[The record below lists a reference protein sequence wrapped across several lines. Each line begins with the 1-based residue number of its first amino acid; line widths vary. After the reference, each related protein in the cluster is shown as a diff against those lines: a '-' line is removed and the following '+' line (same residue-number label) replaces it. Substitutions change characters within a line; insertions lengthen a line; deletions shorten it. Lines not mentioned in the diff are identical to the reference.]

1 MSRVVTVT
9 LSSARL
15 GWAGKDDDALCTI
28 HSLLSAPFTTHQLQ
42 QTDVFSEVLIHS
54 WPLVARKPA
63 HDEAELDASTTKT
76 LTPASTGTINTMT
89 TARPANN
96 VAKHHSLART
106 ATIRSVPSFDGS
118 ESSPDS
124 KRSAF
129 SSSVNSTT
137 SAASAMA
144 GAGTQQDKMPSTTK
158 LKPDNGNETSHVRWH
173 SNGVRTVEPSNPH
186 DSSMVSE
193 EADNGQWDSTIGKA
207 GLGKTGRVINKLVSD
222 NDALKRD
229 IKIERLRAEEAKQS
243 AKLLE
248 DKMERMMNEYE
259 GRLLEANVTKT
270 LLARKE
276 RQVESLT
283 GTVELEKRK
292 TTAAQESER
301 SWKDELQRVKNE
313 SKVQVEEATSYAQL
327 MEGRYNAISSHW
339 RDQGE
344 DVKRAVSKMKGEIT
358 TIVHERKSDDEKIT
372 TLRDLCEQQDNN
384 IKELRREKEEIA
396 RLFEEYKTTQEEDL
410 RDIKTNARKRQ
421 DEQEKQLEE
430 AREAL
435 HKLKWALNVKQT
447 VKGAQ

>member
-1 MSRVVTVT
+1 MLLMRT
-9 LSSARL
+9 LS
-15 GWAGKDDDALCTI
+15 
-28 HSLLSAPFTTHQLQ
+28 LL
-42 QTDVFSEVLIHS
+42 
-54 WPLVARKPA
+54 ARKPT

-96 VAKHHSLART
+96 AAKHHSLART

-144 GAGTQQDKMPSTTK
+144 GAGTQQTSTTK

-173 SNGVRTVEPSNPH
+173 SNGVRAVEPSIPH

-193 EADNGQWDSTIGKA
+193 DADNGQWDSTIGKA

-358 TIVHERKSDDEKIT
+358 TIVDERKSDDEKIT
-372 TLRDLCEQQDNN
+372 TLRDLCEQQDSN
-384 IKELRREKEEIA
+384 IKELRREKDDIA
-396 RLFEEYKTTQEEDL
+396 RLFEEYKRTQEEDL
-410 RDIKTNARKRQ
+410 KDIKTNARKRQ
-421 DEQEKQLEE
+421 EEQEKQLEE
-430 AREAL
+430 ARETL
-435 HKLKWALNVKQT
+435 HKLKWALNVKET
-447 VKGAQ
+447 VKDAQ